1 VSDLAQS
8 LGDILGADID
18 DLRRLT
24 GGASRATW
32 AFTART
38 DAGSRRLILRTGPP
52 DEVHAG
58 MELEARV
65 QALAAEQG
73 APVPEI
79 LACSNSVEPLGNP
92 YLICNDIAGET
103 IGRRIHRQLDDRG
116 RARLLEECAAA
127 LAGIHRADP
136 AAVGLTAEDQLARS
150 RTELDAMHDTTAT
163 FEWAFRWLES
173 NRPDPS
179 PLTLVHGDFRMGN
192 LIVDGS
198 GLAAVLD
205 WELVHAGDPRE
216 DLSWF
221 CIRAWRFGAPK
232 HLDAGG
238 LGSVDEFLT
247 AYERAGGA
255 VVDRAGFQWWL
266 VLSTLRWGVICRL
279 QAERHLSGQT
289 PSVELATI
297 GRRVCETEWDL
308 LNLLELSVS
317 TARLLPG
324 DSVPASSPGPS
335 PTARLL
341 PGDSV
346 PASSPGPSLHGRPTA
361 AELVGAVADFLDT
374 DVRDATRH
382 AGPGAAGQ
390 VNFHARV
397 AANALRMVQRELTA
411 TGADRVAEALAT
423 LGVAD
428 EAQLAAA
435 IRRGELDGP
444 ADDVTACLTA
454 LVRHRLTVAHPGYEQ
469 E

>member
-1 VSDLAQS
+1 VIDLAQS
-8 LGDILGADID
+8 LGEILSADVD

-38 DAGSRRLILRTGPP
+38 SAGPRRLILRTGPP
-52 DEVHAG
+52 DDAHAS

-73 APVPEI
+73 APVPDI
-79 LACSNSVEPLGNP
+79 VACSNSVESLGSP
-92 YLICNDIAGET
+92 YLICTEIPGET
-103 IGRRIHRQLDDRG
+103 IGRRIHRQLDETSRT
-116 RARLLEECAAA
+116 RLLAQCAAA

-136 AAVGLTAEDQLARS
+136 AAAGLTVENQLAQWRA
-150 RTELDAMHDTTAT
+150 TLDAMHDTTAT
-163 FEWAFRWLES
+163 FEWAFRWLEG
-173 NRPDPS
+173 NRPDPA
-179 PLTLVHGDFRMGN
+179 PPTLVHGDFRMGN
-192 LIVDGS
+192 LIIDGS

-216 DLSWF
+216 DLAWF

-232 HLDAGG
+232 HLAAGG
-238 LGSVDEFLT
+238 LGSIEEFLS
-247 AYERAGGA
+247 AYEGAGGA
-255 VVDRAGFQWWL
+255 VVDRAGVRWWL
-266 VLSTLRWGVICRL
+266 VLATLRWGVICRL
-279 QAERHLSGQT
+279 QAERHLSGQR

-308 LNLLELSVS
+308 LNLLDGVADTQLLPGDSVAGS
-317 TARLLPG
+317 SPGPNPIARLLPG
-324 DSVPASSPGPS
+324 DSFAASSPGP
-335 PTARLL
+335 
-341 PGDSV
+341 G
-346 PASSPGPSLHGRPTA
+346 LHGRPTA

-374 DVRDATRH
+374 DVRDATRRD
-382 AGPGAAGQ
+382 GPGGAAQ

-435 IRRGELDGP
+435 IRRGELDRR
-444 ADDVTACLTA
+444 ADDVIGSLTV
-454 LVRHRLTVAHPGYEQ
+454 LVSHRVSVAHPGYEQ